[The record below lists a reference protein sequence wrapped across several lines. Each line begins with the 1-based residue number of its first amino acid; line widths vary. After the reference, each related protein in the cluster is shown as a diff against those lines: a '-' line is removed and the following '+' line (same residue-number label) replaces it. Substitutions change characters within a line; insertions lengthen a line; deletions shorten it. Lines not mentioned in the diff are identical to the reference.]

1 MSEVARRLNCNRAT
15 VKKYSGDVFGFDHAI
30 INGRLMT
37 KYKHA
42 KGAKW
47 DSKIYLSIFHLR
59 AQCLVTLQPLQ
70 LQIT

>member
-47 DSKIYLSIFHLR
+47 ERLHLSK
-59 AQCLVTLQPLQ
+59 
-70 LQIT
+70 